1 MTTSRSLLVT
11 ICVLGALLSSCA
23 APVELKAPG
32 QPESTVAA
40 PARPTASPPP
50 TTEPPPAQPSIAVPA
65 APAPNPQPE
74 SLQPTPTIQA
84 MAMPLDDTANYNLLD
99 PAHGGAV
106 VSVTDELAQHP
117 AEKLIDGYKLDGGE
131 WWTHETPTF
140 PQVVVFK
147 LAQGAPYV
155 IDHAVLNAWTSEW
168 RFAWVKDFQLFASEA
183 SPDPNRMTFLGA
195 YRLQHV
201 GVDQTFTFDPI
212 SARYVALLVESHY
225 GGAQGITLNEFEVYA
240 APPGTRPA
248 QQTGPADAANLTAA
262 DNGGKIVA
270 VSSEDPNG
278 NWSADHLIDGRND
291 TPEGW
296 SSDQVLADQYLVFGL
311 VGGWTHVIERVV
323 LNPYSDSYEDD
334 WIQEFELRV
343 SETETEPG
351 KMKPIGR
358 FRLDQVGE
366 DQTFTFAPT
375 PARYVALIPLSNYGG
390 HAYGLNEF
398 AVYGTGAGTIAPG
411 VMEGQPVQRS
421 AEVDASET
429 IAAPP
434 RLPPATDAPVTG
446 PAAHLIAAGAGSPV
460 DRVDV
465 DVTLYDLVPVIY
477 HLYGSY
483 MEDLAQTTLT
493 NRTPDPI
500 KVRVATTVDSYTET
514 DVKTVTLAPDETI
527 TVKQSPPL
535 LPGALEGLHEMR
547 RASLHLVVDYLKE
560 GERRL
565 IYEDTS
571 PITVYS
577 RDDFPWNIP
586 GYYNGTQF
594 LATMVT
600 PNDPAVE
607 ELLRRAADRVPG
619 GIMTFEYGQED
630 DGDHKTWD
638 RVKAIYETL
647 AEDYNM
653 IYVATG
659 VSFVPR
665 EQMAEGFSLQRLQ
678 LPSEV
683 MALHGGMCVELS
695 TLFASAL
702 EKILLRPIIITI
714 PGHVYVG
721 LPISWDS
728 ETYYFVEATA
738 VGRASFEKAVE
749 IGNRQFMEEHLKYIN
764 EDRLDYYFWLDV
776 SEARAEGID
785 PVPWR

>member
-11 ICVLGALLSSCA
+11 ICVLGALLTSCA
-23 APVELKAPG
+23 APVEPKAPG
-32 QPESTVAA
+32 QPESTVAV
-40 PARPTASPPP
+40 PAGPTASPQP
-50 TTEPPPAQPSIAVPA
+50 TTEPPPAQVTPTQPPVPSPR
-65 APAPNPQPE
+65 PE
-74 SLQPTPTIQA
+74 SLQPQPTVRAIAVPPDDQA
-84 MAMPLDDTANYNLLD
+84 DYNLLD
-99 PAHGGAV
+99 PEHGGAV

-117 AEKLIDGYKLDGGE
+117 AERLIDGYKLDGGE
-131 WWTHETPTF
+131 WWTHEPPAV
-140 PQVVVFK
+140 PQAVVFE

-155 IDHAVLNAWTSEW
+155 IDRAVVNAWTSEW
-168 RFAWVKDFQLFASEA
+168 RYAWVKDFQLFASEV
-183 SPDPNRMTFLGA
+183 SPDPDQMAFLGA
-195 YRLQHV
+195 YRLKHV

-212 SARYVALLVESHY
+212 SARYVALVVRSHY
-225 GGAQGITLNEFEVYA
+225 GGAEGVTLNEFEVYA

-248 QQTGPADAANLTAA
+248 QRTGPADAGNLTAA
-262 DNGGKIVA
+262 DNGGEIVA
-270 VSSEDPNG
+270 FSSEDPNG
-278 NWSADHLIDGRND
+278 DWSASRLIDGRDD

-296 SSDQVLADQYLVFGL
+296 SSEQELGDQYVVFGL
-311 VGGWTHVIERVV
+311 RGGWTHVVDRVV
-323 LNPYSDSYEDD
+323 LNPYSDGYEDD
-334 WIQEFELRV
+334 WIREFELRG

-351 KMKPIGR
+351 KMEPIGR

-366 DQTFTFAPT
+366 DQTFSFAPT
-375 PARYVALIPLSNYGG
+375 PARYLALIPLSNYGG
-390 HAYGLNEF
+390 SAYGLNEF
-398 AVYGTGAGTIAPG
+398 AVYGAGAGTIAPE
-411 VMEGQPVQRS
+411 VMESQPVQRS
-421 AEVDASET
+421 AEVEASKT
-429 IAAPP
+429 IEVPS

-446 PAAHLIAAGAGSPV
+446 PAAHQITAGAGSPL

-465 DVTLYDLVPVIY
+465 DVTIHDLVPVIY
-477 HLYGSY
+477 HLYGPY

-493 NRTPDPI
+493 NRNPEPI

-514 DVKTVTLAPDETI
+514 DIKTVTLESGETI

-535 LPGALEGLHEMR
+535 IPGALEGLHEMR
-547 RASLHLVVDYLKE
+547 QASLHVVVDYLKE

-619 GIMTFEYGQED
+619 GIMTFGYGQKD
-630 DGDHKTWD
+630 DGDHQTWD
-638 RVKAIYETL
+638 RVKAIYEAL
-647 AEDYNM
+647 AEDYDL
-653 IYVATG
+653 IYVASG
-659 VSFVPR
+659 VSFVPQK
-665 EQMAEGFSLQRLQ
+665 QMAEGFSLQRLQ
-678 LPSEV
+678 LPYEV
-683 MALHGGMCVELS
+683 MAQHGGMCVELS

-702 EKILLRPIIITI
+702 EKILLRPIIVTI

-728 ETYYFVEATA
+728 HTYYFVEATL
-738 VGRASFEKAVE
+738 VGRASFEEAVE
-749 IGNRQFMEEHLKYIN
+749 IGNRQFMEEHLGLID

-776 SEARAEGID
+776 SEARAEGIL